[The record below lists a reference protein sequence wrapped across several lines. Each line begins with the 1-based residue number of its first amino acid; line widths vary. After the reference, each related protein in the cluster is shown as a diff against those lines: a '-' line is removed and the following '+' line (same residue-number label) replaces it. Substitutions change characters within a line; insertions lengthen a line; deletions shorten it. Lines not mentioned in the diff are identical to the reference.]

1 MEEKRIS
8 VSISLTAETYKKIS
22 ADMEKENASVSD
34 IAGRIVDGI
43 CGLSEDM
50 KDALNKFCHNQ
61 SIKLLSESEFS
72 TEVHQKVCR
81 DTAEQWEKLGE
92 IFYLEKEDAS
102 VSDRAGRIVDEIYGL
117 SEDMKDELNKFCHNQ
132 SAKLLSE
139 SEFYSTE
146 VHQKICR
153 NIAEQWEKLGEIFYL
168 GIDTREKDPMRKLPI
183 INGICVAPRRF
194 HCLNPEG
201 VEDARSAYIVNKK
214 GLETYCLVFSSEPYE
229 DCYIPTLTKRQQRKI
244 DKAYMS
250 LISKGRIEPG
260 CYPDDM
266 PILLIRRIHGI
277 VPRKDLNFYRNAP
290 IRIRNIPM
298 KNGSLYRETGKF
310 EPPFGAMIVPYTD
323 TEQM

>member
-22 ADMEKENASVSD
+22 ADMEKEDASVSD

-61 SIKLLSESEFS
+61 SIKLL
-72 TEVHQKVCR
+72 
-81 DTAEQWEKLGE
+81 L
-92 IFYLEKEDAS
+92 
-102 VSDRAGRIVDEIYGL
+102 
-117 SEDMKDELNKFCHNQ
+117 
-132 SAKLLSE
+132 E

-250 LISKGRIEPG
+250 LFQR
-260 CYPDDM
+260 D
-266 PILLIRRIHGI
+266 
-277 VPRKDLNFYRNAP
+277 V
-290 IRIRNIPM
+290 
-298 KNGSLYRETGKF
+298 
-310 EPPFGAMIVPYTD
+310 
-323 TEQM
+323 